1 MTVIDIVIIAVVAFV
16 LIVVSRQRR
25 QLAGMPAHRGFFAIN
40 VGLSIIALFYLAD
53 LLTMH
58 LLPMIA
64 ARSDAMDLMLELH
77 LNAAWVVALF
87 GIGTISL
94 GLVLAG
100 RAMTTLIGDLEG
112 REQQLGDAQRIGR
125 IGHWRV
131 RPDRAETEWS
141 AEMYRIWGLDPAVN
155 APGLDGILDAIH
167 PDDRDKVIAAR
178 DRAVSTGQ
186 PYDLEFRIVHKNG
199 DIRHVRNEG
208 RPEFDAQRMLL
219 SVFGISQDITERKN
233 AEIAL
238 RNSEEKF
245 RNLIEGSRQGVV
257 IGSRDSRVL
266 FCNQAAADIYGY
278 PAPRDIMAL
287 PNAFDLIAPH
297 DRDRL
302 REIRESR
309 FEGGEPPAVFEFEG
323 LRKNGKIV
331 HIQAVQRAL
340 SWDGQPAIQYAI
352 IDITARRAAEEALN
366 QAQKMEAVGQ
376 LTGGVAHDFNNLLA
390 VIMGNLEL
398 LSARMGEDPKLSNY
412 ATQALAATERGAELT
427 QRLLAFSR

>member
-1 MTVIDIVIIAVVAFV
+1 
-16 LIVVSRQRR
+16 
-25 QLAGMPAHRGFFAIN
+25 MP
-40 VGLSIIALFYLAD
+40 
-53 LLTMH
+53 
-58 LLPMIA
+58 
-64 ARSDAMDLMLELH
+64 
-77 LNAAWVVALF
+77 
-87 GIGTISL
+87 
-94 GLVLAG
+94 
-100 RAMTTLIGDLEG
+100 
-112 REQQLGDAQRIGR
+112 
-125 IGHWRV
+125 
-131 RPDRAETEWS
+131 
-141 AEMYRIWGLDPAVN
+141 
-155 APGLDGILDAIH
+155 
-167 PDDRDKVIAAR
+167 
-178 DRAVSTGQ
+178 
-186 PYDLEFRIVHKNG
+186 
-199 DIRHVRNEG
+199 
-208 RPEFDAQRMLL
+208 
-219 SVFGISQDITERKN
+219 
-233 AEIAL
+233 
-238 RNSEEKF
+238 
-245 RNLIEGSRQGVV
+245 
-257 IGSRDSRVL
+257 

-376 LTGGVAHDFNNLLA
+376 LTGRVAHDFNNLLA